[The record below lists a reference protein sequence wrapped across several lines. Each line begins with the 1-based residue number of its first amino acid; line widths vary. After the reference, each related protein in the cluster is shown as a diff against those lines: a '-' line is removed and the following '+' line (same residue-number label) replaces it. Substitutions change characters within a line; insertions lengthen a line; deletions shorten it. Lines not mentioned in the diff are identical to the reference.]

1 MTEKLKHKTENFGIG
16 IILLLSIILN
26 FANLGI
32 EGNANTYYSAGVK
45 SMMMSLKNFFFV
57 SSDPSGFVTID
68 KPPVGF
74 WLQTIS
80 AKIFGFSGW
89 SVILPQALAGV
100 ISVWI
105 IYYLVKRSFGT
116 LAALVAALCLATTP
130 IFVAAGRNNTI
141 DNLLVLC
148 LLLACVAISRGAE
161 EGKFKYLILSLVLV
175 GIGFNIKMVEAY
187 MLAPAIF
194 ITYFLSTTIPYKTK
208 IKHLFAGGIILLVV
222 SLSWALIVDLVPASD
237 RPFIGSSTDNSVMEL
252 IIGHNGLERIGLG
265 GRNAHKGT
273 DDQSQKS
280 KNQDNT
286 KQDQDHASGN
296 KELALQN
303 QDYGSLNQNRAPQS
317 HDGSSQDYSGTSP
330 DQMPAGRGGMGNN
343 SKTGITRLF
352 TYNNL
357 SDQISWLL
365 PFAIIGAII
374 VALEEK
380 VRLFR
385 FDNKRKLSLL
395 LWFTWLLPEF
405 IYFSFSKNVTH
416 TYYLT
421 TMAPS
426 IAALTGIGLSAM
438 WKLYNEAGLKK
449 LILPAVFVVNG
460 LIEILILSPNYKTS
474 NGYKI
479 TLITT
484 GILCI
489 GASIAL
495 IINAIIRRKI
505 SIQPEKT
512 FGKKLNIVLTS
523 IAFIGILTA
532 PFVWSSTTLFYPM
545 NGSSPAAG
553 LELASGHQNRNFGNS
568 SNTKLIQFL
577 ENNKQNE
584 KYLVAVPSAMTY
596 ASDLILK
603 TGEPVMTIGGFSGS
617 DQIISLEEFR
627 QLVADGSIRYA
638 LINDGNRMGGGFG
651 GSNSNSQ
658 ITNWIAENGKLVP
671 DSEWKDSTTSDIQNN
686 NQKFGGFGGEAGSTK
701 LYDLSGQFE
710 TSSIN

>member
-1 MTEKLKHKTENFGIG
+1 MTEKLKHTKEHFGIG
-16 IILLLSIILN
+16 IILLLSIVLN

-45 SMMMSLKNFFFV
+45 SMMMNLKNFFFV

-100 ISVWI
+100 ISVWL

-116 LAALVAALCLATTP
+116 LAALVSALCLATTP
-130 IFVAAGRNNTI
+130 IFVAASRNNTI
-141 DNLLVLC
+141 DNLLVLS
-148 LLLACVAISRGAE
+148 LLLACAAISRGAE
-161 EGKFKYLILSLVLV
+161 DGKFKYLILSLILV

-194 ITYFLSTTIPYKTK
+194 ITYFLSSAIPYKTK
-208 IKHLFAGGIILLVV
+208 FKHLFAGGIILLVV
-222 SLSWALIVDLVPASD
+222 SLSWALIVDLVPAND
-237 RPFIGSSTDNSVMEL
+237 RPFIGSSTDNSVIEL

-265 GRNAHKGT
+265 GRNANRGVN
-273 DDQSQKS
+273 QPQRSE
-280 KNQDNT
+280 NQD
-286 KQDQDHASGN
+286 Q
-296 KELALQN
+296 ELQN
-303 QDYGSLNQNRAPQS
+303 QDGESRNQNRSPQNQ
-317 HDGSSQDYSGTSP
+317 DGGLQ
-330 DQMPAGRGGMGNN
+330 DQMPAGRNGMGNN

-374 VALEEK
+374 AAIEEK
-380 VRLFR
+380 VRLLR

-426 IAALTGIGLSAM
+426 IAALTGIGLSTM
-438 WKLYNEAGLKK
+438 WKLYNEVNLKRW
-449 LILPAVFVVNG
+449 LLPAAFIVNG

-474 NGYKI
+474 NGYRI
-479 TLITT
+479 TLIAT

-489 GASIAL
+489 GASIVL
-495 IINAIIRRKI
+495 IINAVIRRKI

-512 FGKKLNIVLTS
+512 LGRKLNIILTS

-532 PFVWSSTTLFYPM
+532 PVVWSSTTLFYPM

-553 LELASGHQNRNFGNS
+553 LELASGRQNRNSNDS
-568 SNTKLIQFL
+568 SDTKLIQFL

-603 TGEPVMTIGGFSGS
+603 TGEPIMTIGGFSGS

-638 LINDGNRMGGGFG
+638 LVGSQGRMGGGFG
-651 GSNSNSQ
+651 GSNSNSR
-658 ITNWIAENGKLVP
+658 ITNWITENGKLVP
-671 DSEWKDSTTSDIQNN
+671 DSEWKDSTTSDEQNN
-686 NQKFGGFGGEAGSTK
+686 NQRFGGFGGEAGSAK
-701 LYDLSGQFE
+701 LYDLSGQFN

>member
-1 MTEKLKHKTENFGIG
+1 MTKKLKHTKENFGIG
-16 IILLLSIILN
+16 IILLLSIVLN

-45 SMMMSLKNFFFV
+45 SMMMNVKNFFFV

-100 ISVWI
+100 ISVWL
-105 IYYLVKRSFGT
+105 IYYIVKRSFGT
-116 LAALVAALCLATTP
+116 LAAFVAALCLATTP
-130 IFVAAGRNNTI
+130 IFVAASRNNTI
-141 DNLLVLC
+141 DNLLVLS
-148 LLLACVAISRGAE
+148 LLLACAAISRGAE
-161 EGKFKYLILSLVLV
+161 DGKFKYLILSLILV

-194 ITYFLSTTIPYKTK
+194 ITYFLSSAIPYKTK
-208 IKHLFAGGIILLVV
+208 FKHLFAGGIILLVV
-222 SLSWALIVDLVPASD
+222 SLSWALIVDLVPAND

-265 GRNAHKGT
+265 GRNANRGVN
-273 DDQSQKS
+273 QSQKS
-280 KNQDNT
+280 ENQDQSLPN
-286 KQDQDHASGN
+286 QEDGSQYQSRAP
-296 KELALQN
+296 QN
-303 QDYGSLNQNRAPQS
+303 QDGGL
-317 HDGSSQDYSGTSP
+317 QDK
-330 DQMPAGRGGMGNN
+330 MPAGRNGMGYN

-374 VALEEK
+374 VAIEEK
-380 VRLFR
+380 IRLSN
-385 FDNKRKLSLL
+385 FDNKKRISLL
-395 LWFTWLLPEF
+395 LWVTWLLPEF

-426 IAALTGIGLSAM
+426 IAALTGIGLSTM
-438 WKLYNEAGLKK
+438 WKLYNEENSKK
-449 LILPAVFVVNG
+449 WFLPAAFIVNG
-460 LIEILILSPNYKTS
+460 LVEILILSPNYKTS
-474 NGYKI
+474 NGYRI

-489 GASIAL
+489 AASIAL
-495 IINAIIRRKI
+495 IINAIMKRKN
-505 SIQPEKT
+505 SIQTERT
-512 FGKKLNIVLTS
+512 LSRKLNIIFTI

-532 PFVWSSTTLFYPM
+532 PVVWSSTTLFYPM

-553 LELASGHQNRNFGNS
+553 LELASGRQNRNFNDS

-577 ENNKQNE
+577 EKNKQNE
-584 KYLVAVPSAMTY
+584 KYLAAVPSAMTY

-638 LINDGNRMGGGFG
+638 LVSSQGRMGGGFSG
-651 GSNSNSQ
+651 FNSNSQ
-658 ITNWIAENGKLVP
+658 ITKWITENGKLVP
-671 DSEWKDSTTSDIQNN
+671 DSDWKDSTSSDTQDNN
-686 NQKFGGFGGEAGSTK
+686 KRFGGFGGEAGSAK
-701 LYDLSGQFE
+701 LYDLSGQFK

>member
-1 MTEKLKHKTENFGIG
+1 MIEKLRLAKEKFGIG
-16 IILLLSIILN
+16 VILILSIILN

-32 EGNANTYYSAGVK
+32 EGHANTYYSAGVK
-45 SMMMSLKNFFFV
+45 SMMMNLKNFFFV

-100 ISVWI
+100 ISVWL

-116 LAALVAALCLATTP
+116 LAALVAALCLAVTP
-130 IFVAAGRNNTI
+130 IFVAASRNNTI
-141 DNLLVLC
+141 DNLLVLS
-148 LLLACVAISRGAE
+148 LLLACLTISLAAE
-161 EGKFKYLILSLVLV
+161 QGKFKYLILSLVLV
-175 GIGFNIKMVEAY
+175 GIGFNIKMIEAY
-187 MLAPAIF
+187 MLAPAVF
-194 ITYFLSTTIPYKTK
+194 ITYFLSSAISYKKK
-208 IKHLFAGGIILLVV
+208 IKHLIFGGLVLLAV
-222 SLSWALIVDLVPASD
+222 SLSWALTVDLIPASN

-265 GRNAHKGT
+265 EKYTNRGNNPPQELT
-273 DDQSQKS
+273 DKDNTL
-280 KNQDNT
+280 KNQDN
-286 KQDQDHASGN
+286 N
-296 KELALQN
+296 LQN
-303 QDYGSLNQNRAPQS
+303 QNRTSQN
-317 HDGSSQDYSGTSP
+317 
-330 DQMPAGRGGMGNN
+330 QMPAGRNGMGNN

-374 VALEEK
+374 AAMEEK
-380 VRLFR
+380 VKLFN

-395 LWFTWLLPEF
+395 LWSMWLLPEF

-426 IAALTGIGLSAM
+426 IAALTGIGLTTM
-438 WKLYNEAGLKK
+438 WKLYNEESWKK
-449 LILPAVFVVNG
+449 WILPVAFIVNG

-474 NGYKI
+474 NGYRV
-479 TLITT
+479 TLLAT
-484 GILCI
+484 GILSI

-495 IINAIIRRKI
+495 IIAAIIRRKN
-505 SIQPEKT
+505 SIQPEKVSRR
-512 FGKKLNIVLTS
+512 KSNIVITS
-523 IAFIGILTA
+523 IAFIGILIA
-532 PFVWSSTTLFYPM
+532 PMVWSSTTLFYPM

-553 LELASGHQNRNFGNS
+553 LELASGKQGRNFSNS
-568 SNTKLIQFL
+568 SNFKLIQFL
-577 ENNKQNE
+577 EANKQNE
-584 KYLVAVPSAMTY
+584 QYLVAVPSAMTY

-617 DQIISLEEFR
+617 DKIISLDEFK
-627 QLVADGSIRYA
+627 QLVSQGAVRYA
-638 LINDGNRMGGGFG
+638 LVSSGGRMGGGSG
-651 GSNSNSQ
+651 ESNSNNDIMS
-658 ITNWIAENGKLVP
+658 WIKANGKLVP
-671 DSEWKDSTTSDIQNN
+671 NSEWKDSTTSDTPNN
-686 NQKFGGFGGEAGSTK
+686 NQRSGGFGGEANSAE
-701 LYDLSGQFE
+701 LYDLS
-710 TSSIN
+710 

>member
-1 MTEKLKHKTENFGIG
+1 MIEKLRLAKEKFGIG
-16 IILLLSIILN
+16 VILILSIILN

-32 EGNANTYYSAGVK
+32 EGHANTYYSAGVK
-45 SMMMSLKNFFFV
+45 SMMMNLKNFFFV

-89 SVILPQALAGV
+89 SVILPQTLAGV
-100 ISVWI
+100 ISVWL

-116 LAALVAALCLATTP
+116 LAALVAALCLAVTP
-130 IFVAAGRNNTI
+130 IFVAASRNNTI
-141 DNLLVLC
+141 DNLLVLS
-148 LLLACVAISRGAE
+148 LLLACLTISLAAE
-161 EGKFKYLILSLVLV
+161 QGKFKYLILSLVLV

-187 MLAPAIF
+187 MLAPAVF
-194 ITYFLSTTIPYKTK
+194 ITYFLSSAISYKKK
-208 IKHLFAGGIILLVV
+208 IKHLIFGGLVLLAV
-222 SLSWALIVDLVPASD
+222 SLSWALAVDLIPASN

-265 GRNAHKGT
+265 EKYTNRGNNPPQELT
-273 DDQSQKS
+273 DK
-280 KNQDNT
+280 DN
-286 KQDQDHASGN
+286 N
-296 KELALQN
+296 LQN
-303 QDYGSLNQNRAPQS
+303 QNRTSQN
-317 HDGSSQDYSGTSP
+317 
-330 DQMPAGRGGMGNN
+330 QMPAGRNGMGNN

-374 VALEEK
+374 AAMEEEVK
-380 VRLFR
+380 LFN

-395 LWFTWLLPEF
+395 LWSMWLLPEF

-426 IAALTGIGLSAM
+426 IAALTGIGLTTM
-438 WKLYNEAGLKK
+438 WKLYNEESWKK
-449 LILPAVFVVNG
+449 WILPVAFIVNG

-474 NGYKI
+474 NGYKV
-479 TLITT
+479 TLLAT
-484 GILCI
+484 GILSI

-495 IINAIIRRKI
+495 IIAAIIRRKN
-505 SIQPEKT
+505 SIQSEKVSRR
-512 FGKKLNIVLTS
+512 KSNIVITS
-523 IAFIGILTA
+523 IAFIGILIA
-532 PFVWSSTTLFYPM
+532 PMVWSSTTLFYPM

-553 LELASGHQNRNFGNS
+553 LELASGKQGRNFSNS
-568 SNTKLIQFL
+568 SNLKLIQFL
-577 ENNKQNE
+577 EANKQNE
-584 KYLVAVPSAMTY
+584 QYLVAVPSAMTY

-617 DQIISLEEFR
+617 DKIISLDEFK
-627 QLVADGSIRYA
+627 QLVSQGAVRYA
-638 LINDGNRMGGGFG
+638 LVSSGGRMGGRSGE
-651 GSNSNSQ
+651 SNSNNDIMS
-658 ITNWIAENGKLVP
+658 WIKANGKLVP
-671 DSEWKDSTTSDIQNN
+671 NSEWKDSTTSDTPNN
-686 NQKFGGFGGEAGSTK
+686 NQRSGGFGGEANSAE
-701 LYDLSGQFE
+701 LYDLS
-710 TSSIN
+710 

>member
-1 MTEKLKHKTENFGIG
+1 MAERLKHTKENLGIG
-16 IILLLSIILN
+16 IILLLSIVLN

-45 SMMMSLKNFFFV
+45 SMMMNLKNFFFV

-100 ISVWI
+100 ISVWL

-116 LAALVAALCLATTP
+116 LAGLVAALCLATTP
-130 IFVAAGRNNTI
+130 IFVAASRNNTI
-141 DNLLVLC
+141 DNLLVLS
-148 LLLACVAISRGAE
+148 LLLAFTAISRGAE
-161 EGKFKYLILSLVLV
+161 DGKFKYLILSLVLV

-194 ITYFLSTTIPYKTK
+194 ITYFLSSAISYKTK
-208 IKHLFAGGIILLVV
+208 IKHLFAGGVVLLVV

-265 GRNAHKGT
+265 GRNANRGAAQPQKSEDQYPT
-273 DDQSQKS
+273 SQNQNFASRDQSR
-280 KNQDNT
+280 
-286 KQDQDHASGN
+286 AP
-296 KELALQN
+296 QN
-303 QDYGSLNQNRAPQS
+303 QDHTSQN
-317 HDGSSQDYSGTSP
+317 
-330 DQMPAGRGGMGNN
+330 QMPAGRNGMGNN
-343 SKTGITRLF
+343 SKAGITRLF

-365 PFAIIGAII
+365 PFAILGAII
-374 VALEEK
+374 AAIEEK
-380 VRLFR
+380 VRLFH

-426 IAALTGIGLSAM
+426 VAALTGIGLSTM
-438 WKLYNEAGLKK
+438 WNLYKQGGWKK
-449 LILPAVFVVNG
+449 LLLPAAFIING
-460 LIEILILSPNYKTS
+460 LIEILILYPNYKTS
-474 NGYKI
+474 NGYRI
-479 TLITT
+479 ILIAT
-484 GILCI
+484 GILSL
-489 GASIAL
+489 GSSIIL
-495 IINAIIRRKI
+495 IINAIIRSKN

-512 FGKKLNIVLTS
+512 FGRKLNMVLTS
-523 IAFIGILTA
+523 IAFIGILAA
-532 PFVWSSTTLFYPM
+532 PVVWSSTTLFYPM

-553 LELASGHQNRNFGNS
+553 LELASGRQNKISTNN

-577 ENNKQNE
+577 EDNKQNE

-617 DQIISLEEFR
+617 DQIISLKDFR

-638 LINDGNRMGGGFG
+638 LVNGGGRMGGGFGFG
-651 GSNSNSQ
+651 GSNSNNE
-658 ITNWIAENGKLVP
+658 ITNWITENGNLVP
-671 DSEWKDSTTSDIQNN
+671 DSEWKNSTTSDTSNT
-686 NQKFGGFGGEAGSTK
+686 NQKFGGFGGGAGSAK

>member
-1 MTEKLKHKTENFGIG
+1 MIEKLRLAKEKFGIG
-16 IILLLSIILN
+16 VILILSIILN

-32 EGNANTYYSAGVK
+32 EGHANTYYSAGVK
-45 SMMMSLKNFFFV
+45 SMMMNLKNFFFV

-100 ISVWI
+100 ISVWL

-116 LAALVAALCLATTP
+116 LAALVAALCLAVTP
-130 IFVAAGRNNTI
+130 IFVAASRNNTI
-141 DNLLVLC
+141 DNLLVLS
-148 LLLACVAISRGAE
+148 LLLACLTISLAAE
-161 EGKFKYLILSLVLV
+161 QGKFKYLILSLVLV

-187 MLAPAIF
+187 MLAPAVF
-194 ITYFLSTTIPYKTK
+194 ITYFLSSAISYKKK
-208 IKHLFAGGIILLVV
+208 IKHLIFGGLVLLAV
-222 SLSWALIVDLVPASD
+222 SLSWALAVDLIPASN

-265 GRNAHKGT
+265 EKYTNRGNNPPQELT
-273 DDQSQKS
+273 DK
-280 KNQDNT
+280 DN
-286 KQDQDHASGN
+286 N
-296 KELALQN
+296 LQN
-303 QDYGSLNQNRAPQS
+303 QNCTSQN
-317 HDGSSQDYSGTSP
+317 
-330 DQMPAGRGGMGNN
+330 QMPAGRNGMGNN

-374 VALEEK
+374 AVMEEK
-380 VRLFR
+380 VKLFN

-395 LWFTWLLPEF
+395 LWSMWLLPEF

-426 IAALTGIGLSAM
+426 IAALTGIGLTTM
-438 WKLYNEAGLKK
+438 WKLYNEESWKK
-449 LILPAVFVVNG
+449 WILPVAFIVNG

-474 NGYKI
+474 NGYRV
-479 TLITT
+479 TLLAT
-484 GILCI
+484 GILSI

-495 IINAIIRRKI
+495 IIAAIIRRKN
-505 SIQPEKT
+505 SIQPEKVSRR
-512 FGKKLNIVLTS
+512 KSNIVITS
-523 IAFIGILTA
+523 IAFIGILIA
-532 PFVWSSTTLFYPM
+532 PMVWSSTTLFYPM

-553 LELASGHQNRNFGNS
+553 LELASGKQGRNFSNS
-568 SNTKLIQFL
+568 SNFKLIQFL
-577 ENNKQNE
+577 EANKQNE
-584 KYLVAVPSAMTY
+584 QYLVAVPSAMTY

-617 DQIISLEEFR
+617 DKIISLDEFK
-627 QLVADGSIRYA
+627 QLVSQGAVRYA
-638 LINDGNRMGGGFG
+638 LVSSGGRMGGGSG
-651 GSNSNSQ
+651 KSNSNNDIMS
-658 ITNWIAENGKLVP
+658 WIKANGKLVP
-671 DSEWKDSTTSDIQNN
+671 NSEWKDSTTSDTPNN
-686 NQKFGGFGGEAGSTK
+686 NQRSGGFGGEANSAE
-701 LYDLSGQFE
+701 LYDLS
-710 TSSIN
+710 

>member
-1 MTEKLKHKTENFGIG
+1 MSKEVTTVIEKLRLAKEKFGIG
-16 IILLLSIILN
+16 VILILSIILN

-32 EGNANTYYSAGVK
+32 EGHANTYYSAGVK
-45 SMMMSLKNFFFV
+45 SMMMNLKNFFFV

-100 ISVWI
+100 ISVWL

-116 LAALVAALCLATTP
+116 LAALVAALCLAVTP
-130 IFVAAGRNNTI
+130 IFVAASRNNTI
-141 DNLLVLC
+141 DNLLVLS
-148 LLLACVAISRGAE
+148 LLLACLTISLAAE
-161 EGKFKYLILSLVLV
+161 QGKFKYLILSLVLV

-187 MLAPAIF
+187 MLAPAVF
-194 ITYFLSTTIPYKTK
+194 ITYFLSSAISYKKK
-208 IKHLFAGGIILLVV
+208 IKHLIFGGLVLLAV
-222 SLSWALIVDLVPASD
+222 SLSWALAVDLIPASN

-265 GRNAHKGT
+265 EKYTNRGNNPPQELT
-273 DDQSQKS
+273 DK
-280 KNQDNT
+280 DN
-286 KQDQDHASGN
+286 N
-296 KELALQN
+296 LQN
-303 QDYGSLNQNRAPQS
+303 QNRTSQN
-317 HDGSSQDYSGTSP
+317 
-330 DQMPAGRGGMGNN
+330 QMPAGRNGMGNN

-374 VALEEK
+374 AVMEEK
-380 VRLFR
+380 VKLFN

-395 LWFTWLLPEF
+395 LWSMWLLPEF

-426 IAALTGIGLSAM
+426 IAALTGIGLTTM
-438 WKLYNEAGLKK
+438 WKLYNEESWKK
-449 LILPAVFVVNG
+449 WILPVAFIVNG

-474 NGYKI
+474 NGYRV
-479 TLITT
+479 TLLAT
-484 GILCI
+484 GILSI

-495 IINAIIRRKI
+495 IIAAIIRRKN
-505 SIQPEKT
+505 SIQPEKVSRR
-512 FGKKLNIVLTS
+512 KSNIVITS
-523 IAFIGILTA
+523 IAFIGILIA
-532 PFVWSSTTLFYPM
+532 PMVWSSTTLFYPM

-553 LELASGHQNRNFGNS
+553 LELASGKQGRNFSNS
-568 SNTKLIQFL
+568 SNFKLIQFL
-577 ENNKQNE
+577 EANKQNE
-584 KYLVAVPSAMTY
+584 QYLVAVPSAMTY

-617 DQIISLEEFR
+617 DKIISLDEFK
-627 QLVADGSIRYA
+627 QLVSQGAVRYA
-638 LINDGNRMGGGFG
+638 LVSSGGRMGGGSG
-651 GSNSNSQ
+651 KSNSNNDIMS
-658 ITNWIAENGKLVP
+658 WIKANGKLVP
-671 DSEWKDSTTSDIQNN
+671 NSEWKDSTTSDTPNN
-686 NQKFGGFGGEAGSTK
+686 NQRSGGFGGEANSAE
-701 LYDLSGQFE
+701 LYDLS
-710 TSSIN
+710 

>member
-1 MTEKLKHKTENFGIG
+1 VIEKLRLAKEKFGIG
-16 IILLLSIILN
+16 VILILSIILN

-32 EGNANTYYSAGVK
+32 EGHANTYYSAGVK
-45 SMMMSLKNFFFV
+45 SMMMNLKNFFFV

-100 ISVWI
+100 ISVWL

-116 LAALVAALCLATTP
+116 LAALVAALCLAVTP
-130 IFVAAGRNNTI
+130 IFVAASRNNTI
-141 DNLLVLC
+141 DNLLVLS
-148 LLLACVAISRGAE
+148 LLLACLTISLAAE
-161 EGKFKYLILSLVLV
+161 QGKFKYLILSLVLV

-187 MLAPAIF
+187 MLAPAVF
-194 ITYFLSTTIPYKTK
+194 ITYFLSSAISYKKK
-208 IKHLFAGGIILLVV
+208 IKHLIFGGLVLLAV
-222 SLSWALIVDLVPASD
+222 SLSWALAVDLIPASN

-265 GRNAHKGT
+265 EKYTNRGNNPPQELT
-273 DDQSQKS
+273 DK
-280 KNQDNT
+280 DN
-286 KQDQDHASGN
+286 N
-296 KELALQN
+296 LQN
-303 QDYGSLNQNRAPQS
+303 QNRTSQN
-317 HDGSSQDYSGTSP
+317 
-330 DQMPAGRGGMGNN
+330 QMPAGRNGMGNN

-374 VALEEK
+374 AVMEEK
-380 VRLFR
+380 VKLFN

-395 LWFTWLLPEF
+395 LWSMWLLPEF

-426 IAALTGIGLSAM
+426 IAALTGIGLTTM
-438 WKLYNEAGLKK
+438 WKLYNEESWKK
-449 LILPAVFVVNG
+449 WILPVAFIVNG

-474 NGYKI
+474 NGYRV
-479 TLITT
+479 TLLAT
-484 GILCI
+484 GILSI

-495 IINAIIRRKI
+495 IIAAIIRRKN
-505 SIQPEKT
+505 SIQPEKVSRR
-512 FGKKLNIVLTS
+512 KSNIVITS
-523 IAFIGILTA
+523 IAFIGILIA
-532 PFVWSSTTLFYPM
+532 PMVWSSTTLFYPM

-553 LELASGHQNRNFGNS
+553 LELASGKQGRNFSNS
-568 SNTKLIQFL
+568 SNFKLIQFL
-577 ENNKQNE
+577 EANKQNE
-584 KYLVAVPSAMTY
+584 QYLVAVPSAMTY

-617 DQIISLEEFR
+617 DKIISLDEFK
-627 QLVADGSIRYA
+627 QLVSQGAVRYA
-638 LINDGNRMGGGFG
+638 LVSSGGRMGGGSG
-651 GSNSNSQ
+651 KSNSNNDIMS
-658 ITNWIAENGKLVP
+658 WIKANGKLVP
-671 DSEWKDSTTSDIQNN
+671 NSEWKDSTTSDTPNN
-686 NQKFGGFGGEAGSTK
+686 NQRSGGFGGEANSAE
-701 LYDLSGQFE
+701 LYDLS
-710 TSSIN
+710 

>member
-1 MTEKLKHKTENFGIG
+1 MIEKLRLAKEKFGIG
-16 IILLLSIILN
+16 VILILSIILN

-32 EGNANTYYSAGVK
+32 EGHANTYYSAGVK
-45 SMMMSLKNFFFV
+45 SMMMNLKNFFFV

-100 ISVWI
+100 ISVWL

-116 LAALVAALCLATTP
+116 LAALVAALCLAVTP
-130 IFVAAGRNNTI
+130 IFVAASRNNTI
-141 DNLLVLC
+141 DNLLVLS
-148 LLLACVAISRGAE
+148 LLLACLTISLAAE
-161 EGKFKYLILSLVLV
+161 QGKFKYLILSLVLV

-187 MLAPAIF
+187 MLAPAVF
-194 ITYFLSTTIPYKTK
+194 ITYFLSSAISYKKK
-208 IKHLFAGGIILLVV
+208 IKHLIFGGLVLLAV
-222 SLSWALIVDLVPASD
+222 SLSWALAVDLIPASN

-265 GRNAHKGT
+265 EKYTNRGNNPPQELT
-273 DDQSQKS
+273 DK
-280 KNQDNT
+280 DN
-286 KQDQDHASGN
+286 N
-296 KELALQN
+296 LQN
-303 QDYGSLNQNRAPQS
+303 QNRTSQN
-317 HDGSSQDYSGTSP
+317 
-330 DQMPAGRGGMGNN
+330 QMPAGRNGMGNN

-374 VALEEK
+374 AVMEEK
-380 VRLFR
+380 VKLFN

-395 LWFTWLLPEF
+395 LWSMWLLPEF

-426 IAALTGIGLSAM
+426 IAALTGIGLTTM
-438 WKLYNEAGLKK
+438 WKLYNEESWKK
-449 LILPAVFVVNG
+449 WILPVAFIVNG

-474 NGYKI
+474 NGYRV
-479 TLITT
+479 TLLAT
-484 GILCI
+484 GILSI

-495 IINAIIRRKI
+495 IIAAIIRRKN
-505 SIQPEKT
+505 SIQPEKVSRR
-512 FGKKLNIVLTS
+512 KSNIVITS
-523 IAFIGILTA
+523 IAFIGILIA
-532 PFVWSSTTLFYPM
+532 PMVWSSTTLFYPM

-553 LELASGHQNRNFGNS
+553 LELASGKQGRNFSNS
-568 SNTKLIQFL
+568 SNFKLIQFL
-577 ENNKQNE
+577 EANKQNE
-584 KYLVAVPSAMTY
+584 QYLVAVPSAMTY

-617 DQIISLEEFR
+617 DKIISLDEFK
-627 QLVADGSIRYA
+627 QLVSQGAVRYA
-638 LINDGNRMGGGFG
+638 LVSSGGRMGGGSG
-651 GSNSNSQ
+651 KSNSNNDIMS
-658 ITNWIAENGKLVP
+658 WIKANGKLVP
-671 DSEWKDSTTSDIQNN
+671 NSEWKDSTTSDTPNN
-686 NQKFGGFGGEAGSTK
+686 NQRSGGFGGEANSAE
-701 LYDLSGQFE
+701 LYDLS
-710 TSSIN
+710 